1 MCQKAGFALGCAKM
15 KETGQV
21 EVPTQKVPDPPG
33 KPLVPLG
40 LQVSEFRA
48 DRVSRK
54 AKPCYCFGVSSVSHL
69 SVSTLA
75 VSDCL

>member
-1 MCQKAGFALGCAKM
+1 MCQRAGFALGCAKM
-15 KETGQV
+15 KGTGQV
-21 EVPTQKVPDPPG
+21 EVPTQKVPVPPG

-40 LQVSEFRA
+40 LQGSEFRA

-54 AKPCYCFGVSSVSHL
+54 AKPCYCFGVSSVSHV